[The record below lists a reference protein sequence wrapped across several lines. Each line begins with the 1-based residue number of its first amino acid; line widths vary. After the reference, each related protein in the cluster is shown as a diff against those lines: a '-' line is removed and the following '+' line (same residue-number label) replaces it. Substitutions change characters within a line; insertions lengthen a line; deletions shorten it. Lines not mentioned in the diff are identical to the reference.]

1 MPKNI
6 TEKKDDGY
14 KITDQIG
21 ESGIERA
28 CESELRGTPG
38 ELTITISKDG
48 NRFTGNNEKAY
59 SGQHGG
65 IDY

>member
-6 TEKKDDGY
+6 TIKKDDGY

-48 NRFTGNNEKAY
+48 TVSQEITKSLFRATRWY
-59 SGQHGG
+59 
-65 IDY
+65 